1 MKALSNAQRA
11 AQSGANLERK
21 RAYLA
26 ELIQMVADGE
36 SLAGLAYP
44 TNMKE
49 FRDLEDPERDLYR
62 IGSPKLLNKK
72 SSPSRLTYIDEVDG
86 YLAKLAALKA
96 AGVVRP
102 KKRSLTAQLDVVKAE
117 REDLKYLVG
126 RLVSQVALL
135 LDENQKLRAADRA
148 TEKTKKLTSDTVKNL
163 NKKVVDLG
171 GTLLK
176 GVKSDD

>member
-11 AQSGANLERK
+11 AQSAANLERK

-26 ELIQMVADGE
+26 ELVQMVADGD

-49 FRDLEDPERDLYR
+49 FRDFEDTERDLRR

-72 SSPSRLTYIDEVDG
+72 NSPSRLTYIDEVEG
-86 YLAKLAALKA
+86 YLVKLAAFRA

-102 KKRSLTAQLDVVKAE
+102 KKRSLTSQLDVVKAE
-117 REDLKYLVG
+117 RDALKYLVG

-135 LDENQKLRAADRA
+135 LDDNHKLRATDRA
-148 TEKTKKLTSDTVKNL
+148 TEKTKKLTSDTVRNL
-163 NKKVVDLG
+163 NKKVIDLG

-176 GVKSDD
+176 GVKPDD